1 MLLQNLGHQ
10 ILQLF
15 ILIKVGM
22 LEAVAFVVICTDL
35 FPVYPGVAV
44 LFGICLCRMR
54 HTYLKYSII

>member
-44 LFGICLCRMR
+44 LLRNLSVSNAS
-54 HTYLKYSII
+54 YLS

>member
-22 LEAVAFVVICTDL
+22 LEAVA
-35 FPVYPGVAV
+35 V
-44 LFGICLCRMR
+44 LLRNLSVSNAS
-54 HTYLKYSII
+54 YLS